1 VDDLFACLVRD
12 FVDESKPIAREVG
25 SLALKLEGVW
35 TAGGDAQPLLR
46 GIRSGLHTI
55 KGNAAM
61 MGLTPIE
68 QMAHALE
75 DFCALLADRPA
86 FENLPDA
93 QRFPRLQSSQSLQSL
108 IDGCDI
114 LDRAIESALAGEVDR
129 VPVDAF
135 VRQVKEASLASPASR
150 NLPDAAQV
158 RDPLAGRDAAP
169 EISAPGDDSLPSGNA
184 RIADRDVDELLE
196 LAGETII
203 GQTELLR
210 LHGRLARG
218 QFEASDVALMD
229 RILTDLGRTTRQMR
243 HQLLRVRLAPIATL
257 FRRYT
262 RYVRDLSRARGQPIQ
277 LLIEGGETA
286 VDRAIIRRL
295 FEPLVHIV
303 RNSIAHGIEP
313 PAERMAAGKPTEAKI
328 LLSARMREGRVS
340 VCIAD
345 DGRGLDIEAIVAK
358 AKHLGLDTSQY
369 SDGDLQRL
377 IFRAGFSTAQSVTRL
392 AGRGVGLDVVASVV
406 QDLGGT
412 IDVRSAAGQG
422 TVFVLDLPVTVSLQ
436 KALIFGV
443 DSEMF
448 AVPTGFVL
456 DAIEIRDRDLQAIN
470 RVLLVS
476 WRGDFIRSVDAGR
489 LLGCQGLARA
499 WTRPYAIVLQAGN
512 KRGVLLVDW
521 LSGVQ
526 EIVVKP
532 LDEMLVQCGMI
543 AGLTLQ
549 GQGRVVPIL
558 DCVQVVR
565 RISTAITPEKTLKE
579 ELGAM
584 DHAF

>member
-1 VDDLFACLVRD
+1 MDDLFASLVKD
-12 FVDESKPIAREVG
+12 FVDETKPIAHEVS
-25 SLALKLEGVW
+25 SLLLKLESAW
-35 TAGGDAQPLLR
+35 TVGSDARSILR
-46 GIRSGLHTI
+46 GIRGGLHTI

-61 MGLTPIE
+61 MGLAPIE
-68 QMAHALE
+68 QVAHALE
-75 DFCALLADRPA
+75 DFCAVCADRPA
-86 FENLPDA
+86 FENLSDV
-93 QRFPRLQSSQSLQSL
+93 QVL
-108 IDGCDI
+108 IDGCDL
-114 LDRAIESALAGEVDR
+114 LDRSIEAALVGEADRISA
-129 VPVDAF
+129 DAF
-135 VRQVKEASLASPASR
+135 VRRATEASLALPAATRLSDK
-150 NLPDAAQV
+150 PQV
-158 RDPLAGRDAAP
+158 PSEPADRDVVGGV
-169 EISAPGDDSLPSGNA
+169 SVSSDDGERSGNA
-184 RIADRDVDELLE
+184 RIADQDVDELLE
-196 LAGETII
+196 LAGETIV
-203 GQTELLR
+203 GQNELLR

-229 RILTDLGRTTRQMR
+229 RLLTDLGRTTRQMR
-243 HQLLRVRLAPIATL
+243 HRLLRVRLAPIATL

-262 RYVRDLSRARGQPIQ
+262 RYVRDLARERGQPIQ

-286 VDRAIIRRL
+286 VDRAIISRL

-303 RNSIAHGIEP
+303 RNSIAHGIES
-313 PAERMAAGKPTEAKI
+313 PAERTAAGKPAQARI

-340 VCIAD
+340 VCVAD
-345 DGRGLDIEAIVAK
+345 DGRGLDMEAIAAK
-358 AKHLGLDTSQY
+358 AKGLGIDTSKFT
-369 SDGDLQRL
+369 DKDIQRL
-377 IFRAGFSTAQSVTRL
+377 IFQAGFSTARSVTNL

-412 IDVRSAAGQG
+412 IDVRSATGRG
-422 TVFVLDLPVTVSLQ
+422 TIFVLDLPVTLSLQ

-448 AVPTGFVL
+448 AAPTGFVL
-456 DAIEIRDRDLQAIN
+456 DAMAVRESDMQAIN
-470 RVLLVS
+470 HVLLVS
-476 WRGDFIRSVDAGR
+476 WRGDFIRSADAGR

-532 LDEMLVQCGMI
+532 LDETLASCRMV
-543 AGLTLQ
+543 AGVTVL

-565 RISTAITPEKTLKE
+565 RTGTATESTIKE
-579 ELGAM
+579 ELGTHY
-584 DHAF
+584 DVF